1 MSQFWDIYGISFE
14 FAFVLGIFALSAFLG
29 LWSGVLSLAPIAFA
43 AGGAFVSARLAY
55 DKVMMGEANY
65 PLVVHLMVGMIV
77 GGLLAWLTSFVLLR
91 LGSHYLALATIALV
105 LIARVIALNL
115 DEYTGG
121 TVGIPVPRQINT
133 WQILLILGIVSLV
146 FGTLRK
152 SRFGY
157 SLDAVREQPEVASS
171 LGINVQRVRRYAFTF
186 AGVLGGL
193 AGVMQAQLVQYLVPE
208 TLYVELAFIAI
219 ASAVLGGAYIW
230 VGPIVG
236 ALLYT
241 AIPELLEPF
250 LGASKNVVNGVLL
263 VIIMVFL
270 QRGLVDPRQ
279 FRIMSAK
286 RKARKAGGV
295 AS

>member
-1 MSQFWDIYGISFE
+1 MSQFWDIYGITFE
-14 FAFVLGIFALSAFLG
+14 FAFVLGLFALSAFLG
-29 LWSGVLSLAPIAFA
+29 LWSGVLSLAPIAYASGA
-43 AGGAFVSARLAY
+43 AYVSARLAY

-65 PLVVHLMVGMIV
+65 PLVFHLFVGMVV
-77 GGLLAWLTSFVLLR
+77 GGFLAWITSFVLLR

-121 TVGIPVPRQINT
+121 TVGIPVPRQITT
-133 WQILLILGIVSLV
+133 WHILLILGVVSV
-146 FGTLRK
+146 MFGVLRK

-193 AGVMQAQLVQYLVPE
+193 AGVLQAQLVQYLVPE
-208 TLYVELAFIAI
+208 TLYVELAFISI

-241 AIPELLEPF
+241 AIPEFLEPF
-250 LGASKNVVNGVLL
+250 LGSSKNVVNGILL

-270 QRGLVDPRQ
+270 QRGLIDPRQ
-279 FRIMSAK
+279 FRAWSLK
-286 RKARKAGGV
+286 RKSRQTKEV